1 MTESKDLAKVATADP
16 EIFVDMNIQRMEVT
30 CPNGRGVSIIRGFG
44 TYGASA
50 GLFEVA
56 VLDFDG
62 NLDYST
68 PVTDDVL
75 GWQTPE
81 DVRNVVAQVSA
92 LPGREIE
99 APAERPALEA

>member
-1 MTESKDLAKVATADP
+1 MTESADIAKITTKL
-16 EIFVDMNIQRMEVT
+16 EIFADTSIKRMQVT
-30 CPNGRGVSIIRGFG
+30 CPNGRGVSIIRGYG
-44 TYGASA
+44 TYGATA

-68 PVTDDVL
+68 PITDDVL
-75 GWQTPE
+75 GWQSPE
-81 DVRNVVAQVSA
+81 DVRAVVAAVAA

-99 APAERPALEA
+99 APAGRGAIEG